1 MLYRIRLMLWRM
13 AAAREME
20 GLLRDLVSGQ
30 EGTYLWWRADIL
42 LQTRPKQ

>member
-1 MLYRIRLMLWRM
+1 MFYRIRMMLWRM

-20 GLLRDLVSGQ
+20 EILHGIVNCQDV
-30 EGTYLWWRADIL
+30 TYLWWRTDIL